1 MYTKQNKKELIMNAA
16 QRLFAKYGLNKTTM
30 DEIAKDAHVGKGTI
44 YHYFDSKE
52 HVFYA
57 IIQKEVYILKSKILQ
72 AVKQAKTPQ
81 EKLKAFAS
89 TRLKEILELVNFHK
103 LTQEAVDI
111 LQPQV
116 EKALEKYR
124 QEELRIV
131 EGIIKEGI
139 RKKVFENLNAKLSAF
154 ALMSVFRNLEFPW
167 LIGKKAYDVEEK
179 VDFMLRIYLKGM
191 EV

>member
-1 MYTKQNKKELIMNAA
+1 MYAKQNKKELIANAA
-16 QRLFAKYGLNKTTM
+16 QRLFAKYGLNKTTV

-52 HVFYA
+52 HMFYA
-57 IIQKEVYILKSKILQ
+57 IIQKEVCILKSKILQ

-81 EKLKAFAS
+81 KKLKALIL

-103 LTQEAVDI
+103 LTREAVDI
-111 LQPQV
+111 LQPQI

-139 RKKVFENLNAKLSAF
+139 KKKVFENVNTKLSAF
-154 ALMSVFRNLEFPW
+154 AFMSVFRNLEFPW
-167 LIGKKAYDVEEK
+167 LIGKKAYDVEER
-179 VDFMLRIYLKGM
+179 VDFMLRIYLRGM